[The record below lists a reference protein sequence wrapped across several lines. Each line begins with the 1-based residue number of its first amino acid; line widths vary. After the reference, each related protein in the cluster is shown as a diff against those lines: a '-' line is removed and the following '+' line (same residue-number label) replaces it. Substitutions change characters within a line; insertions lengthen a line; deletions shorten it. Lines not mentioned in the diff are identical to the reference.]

1 MINCYKFINH
11 IIIHHKNIQTLAI
24 EFYKVKNNLSNQIMQ
39 EIFEKRQTV
48 DYNLNFQTDFVL
60 PGVNITYFGLQSLR
74 YFSLNIWIAPDEIK
88 NSLSLDEFKF
98 KIPQR

>member
-88 NSLSLDEFKF
+88 NSLSLDELKF

>member
-1 MINCYKFINH
+1 MR
-11 IIIHHKNIQTLAI
+11 
-24 EFYKVKNNLSNQIMQ
+24 

-48 DYNLNFQTDFVL
+48 DYNLNFQTDFAL
-60 PGVNITYFGLQSLR
+60 PGVNITCFTLHSLS
-74 YFSLNIWIAPDEIK
+74 YFSSNIWIAPDEIK